1 MKLQKLVRKFS
12 AENDGGDTGLYRR
25 RDTIEKSFDDLKNEL
40 DMKCQRIHTSETAQ
54 EKVVVS
60 FQSLIVPSYLLKRLK
75 DYMRKNGLTLRKI
88 LLELDKIKTIQYPG
102 SEDERLLNP
111 LTKQQREIYELLEI
125 PMPECR
131 G

>member
-1 MKLQKLVRKFS
+1 MKRL
-12 AENDGGDTGLYRR
+12 
-25 RDTIEKSFDDLKNEL
+25 
-40 DMKCQRIHTSETAQ
+40 RIHTSETAQ
-54 EKVVVS
+54 GKVFVS
-60 FQSLIVPSYLLKRLK
+60 FLSLIVRSYLLKRLK
-75 DYMRKNGLTLRKI
+75 DYMQKNGLTLRKI

-125 PMPECR
+125 PVPECR